1 MPPPRNAANG
11 RLNGR
16 TRRGVGFG
24 RRSFSFVTLPAD
36 HSAAQWFVLPSKY
49 LMASWSAVQV
59 PSTPKIQAPVLP
71 KPGLLLGRLRSA
83 RAHSCYNASWPA
95 SLLALILKLCR
106 RLNCSLATG
115 GGAYSSLPMRHSP
128 TCWPSTIGPEHLG
141 TH

>member
-16 TRRGVGFG
+16 TQRGVGFG
-24 RRSFSFVTLPAD
+24 RRSFSFVTLPVG
-36 HSAAQWFVLPSKY
+36 HSAAQWVVLPSKY

-83 RAHSCYNASWPA
+83 PF
-95 SLLALILKLCR
+95 LLFSDKLHICGQIR
-106 RLNCSLATG
+106 QGVKAMFKTS
-115 GGAYSSLPMRHSP
+115 
-128 TCWPSTIGPEHLG
+128 IV
-141 TH
+141 